1 MIRCGNSD
9 VGLTQPPTQTL
20 VILDIYDLNQPT
32 QLIQV
37 SPCGRIASIASGCHS
52 AAPEGFLDLRALK
65 EFAMGL
71 GPGLDL
77 SHGSG
82 GRIFGALSLLPS
94 VGDHI
99 FSLRHFSL

>member
-9 VGLTQPPTQTL
+9 VGLTQPPTETL

-37 SPCGRIASIASGCHS
+37 SPCGRIASKASGCHS

-71 GPGLDL
+71 DL

-82 GRIFGALSLLPS
+82 GRRCIFGALSLLPS
-94 VGDHI
+94 VSDHN
-99 FSLRHFSL
+99 FSRRHFSL